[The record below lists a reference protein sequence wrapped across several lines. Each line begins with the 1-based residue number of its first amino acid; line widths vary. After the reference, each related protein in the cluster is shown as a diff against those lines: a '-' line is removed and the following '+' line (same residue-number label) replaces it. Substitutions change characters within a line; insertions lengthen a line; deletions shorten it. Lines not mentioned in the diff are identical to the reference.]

1 MRKKNTGMKIRN
13 QEIEIL
19 AEDKGTKARRKKKEK
34 KISGKKLGL
43 ILHYSMT
50 KKYTYVELVSGV
62 ASGLVPALKL
72 RQKINSDRERGTGRE
87 RKKTKTNARLVLSPN
102 LKPTL
107 SSRAAQTSALL
118 KT

>member
-1 MRKKNTGMKIRN
+1 MKIRN

-19 AEDKGTKARRKKKEK
+19 REEKGTKARRKKKKRKENNW
-34 KISGKKLGL
+34 KKLGL

-50 KKYTYVELVSGV
+50 KNYTYVELVSGV
-62 ASGLVPALKL
+62 ACGLVPALKL
-72 RQKINSDRERGTGRE
+72 RQKINTDRERGTGRE
-87 RKKTKTNARLVLSPN
+87 RKKTKTNARLVLSPT

-107 SSRAAQTSALL
+107 SSRTAQTSALL